1 MFVYEKKLQ
10 YPVRIANPNPKLAAF
25 IISQYGGPDGEL
37 GASLRY
43 LSQRYTMPYPEL
55 KALLTDIGVEELGHL
70 EMVGAIVHQL
80 TRSMTEQEVKDAGYE
95 AYFVDHTA
103 GVYPTAAS
111 GFPWNAASMAVKG
124 DLIAD
129 LTEDLA
135 AEQKARV
142 TYDNILRLTSTMSSS
157 SCGPVRSSISSASAR
172 GCGWQRRRW
181 IRRISTSSTPPS
193 ISRRTAKNVRPYGR
207 TFFMAVIILPEF
219 SSAWRSG
226 GGSPPWADPA
236 HLESGAGRTR

>member
-142 TYDNILRLTSTMSSS
+142 TYDNILRLSDD
-157 SCGPVRSSISSASAR
+157 PDVNDVIKFLRAR
-172 GCGWQRRRW
+172 EIVHFQRFGE
-181 IRRISTSSTPPS
+181 
-193 ISRRTAKNVRPYGR
+193 AK
-207 TFFMAVIILPEF
+207 
-219 SSAWRSG
+219 
-226 GGSPPWADPA
+226 
-236 HLESGAGRTR
+236 RTRWRVTKRAAEQNSRKSSKMVACGCLTLKSMVMGAHPLTASFFRFPQCGHPSSERSCHSVRQSKGRA

>member
-10 YPVRIANPNPKLAAF
+10 YPIKIKNTNPRLAKI

-43 LSQRYTMPYPEL
+43 LSQRYSMPYPEL
-55 KALLTDIGVEELGHL
+55 KGLLTDIGTEELSHL

-80 TRSMTEQEVKDAGYE
+80 TRNLTMEEIKKSGFD

-111 GFPWNAASMAVKG
+111 GFPWSAASMQVKG
-124 DLIAD
+124 DVIAD
-129 LTEDLA
+129 LNEDLA

-142 TYDNILRLTSTMSSS
+142 TYDNILRLSDD
-157 SCGPVRSSISSASAR
+157 PDVNDVIRYLR
-172 GCGWQRRRW
+172 EREVVHYQRFGEAL
-181 IRRISTSSTPPS
+181 
-193 ISRRTAKNVRPYGR
+193 RRTMEKMDQKNIYALNPS
-207 TFFMAVIILPEF
+207 F
-219 SSAWRSG
+219 
-226 GGSPPWADPA
+226 DK
-236 HLESGAGRTR
+236 